1 MGNKIM
7 TKRSRLKVN
16 KNGSCTLY
24 VPAGQYR
31 ALLWILSEGQIGLID
46 MIDDGQ
52 FEEDEYE
59 WGGFFIKK

>member
-1 MGNKIM
+1 M

-24 VPAGQYR
+24 VPAGQCT
-31 ALLWILSEGQIGLID
+31 ALLWILWEGEAGLID

-59 WGGFFIKK
+59 WGGFFIEE